1 MIKCTSCGKLTYESM
16 ENCQYC
22 GALLPGKVGSG
33 TGPKAGAPELS
44 ELPSWLESLRAHEL
58 PGPAAG
64 PQFNYAPGDSVDRD
78 AVPSWMGQEN
88 AEYTSADQSP
98 LRQAAAAPPYDMGGP
113 AFTSGIPANSLI
125 DEQALPPWMQEEQPA
140 PAQRNI
146 AASSLVQPDALPE
159 WMRNAQQQPATA
171 APVSDQPEAA
181 ATLQGLSGNSL
192 IDPRAIPAWMAEQSQ
207 GGPGAST
214 GGQAGFAGNSL
225 INMNALPNWMHEGD
239 QEQRPARPEVNIP
252 AQYGRPAS
260 TNAGLSAPSL
270 IDVNALPEWLR
281 AGAGQEPA
289 GIPASPVS
297 AYALPRVESVRV
309 PNRPRGD
316 MGARE
321 QSEVAANVFA
331 SMLGVASP
339 TPFFPAQPSGSMN
352 ASPPP
357 GQPQVGG
364 AAAGSQTW
372 AGGPGPMAGPP
383 PVPGSYAA
391 GNTGYQQPGAPPYPQ
406 ANPPVAPYGQ
416 TNPDARPAKRG
427 FLETIRSWFSR

>member
-22 GALLPGKVGSG
+22 GALLPGKVGG
-33 TGPKAGAPELS
+33 RMDPKMGAPELP

-58 PGPAAG
+58 PGTAAG
-64 PQFNYAPGDSVDRD
+64 PQLNYSTGDFVDND
-78 AVPSWMGQEN
+78 ALPSWMRQES
-88 AEYTSADQSP
+88 AEYSSADQSP
-98 LRQAAAAPPYDMGGP
+98 LRQAAAMPAYNTGGP
-113 AFTSGIPANSLI
+113 AFRSGISANSLI
-125 DEQALPPWMQEEQPA
+125 DEQALPPWMQEDQSASP
-140 PAQRNI
+140 QRNI

-159 WMRNAQQQPATA
+159 WMRNAQQQSATA
-171 APVSDQPEAA
+171 APASDQPAA
-181 ATLQGLSGNSL
+181 VTTPQGLSGNSL
-192 IDPRAIPAWMAEQSQ
+192 IDPGAIPAWMSEQSQ

-225 INMNALPNWMHEGD
+225 INMNALPNWMREGG

-252 AQYGRPAS
+252 AQYGQPPS
-260 TNAGLSAPSL
+260 TNAGLAAPSL

-281 AGAGQEPA
+281 AGTGQGSA
-289 GIPASPVS
+289 GIPASPAP
-297 AYALPRVESVRV
+297 AYVPRRVESVRV

-316 MGARE
+316 MGPRE

-339 TPFFPAQPSGSMN
+339 TPFFPSQPPNSMN

-357 GQPQVGG
+357 EQPQMGV
-364 AAAGSQTW
+364 AAGSQMR
-372 AGGPGPMAGPP
+372 AGEPGPMARPSS
-383 PVPGSYAA
+383 VPGSYAA
-391 GNTGYQQPGAPPYPQ
+391 GNAGYQQPVAPPYPQ
-406 ANPPVAPYGQ
+406 ANPPAAPYGQ
-416 TNPDARPAKRG
+416 TDPNARSVKRG